1 MVFTIQPYAS
11 FSFNYPIT
19 QTLLNPIVQFQ
30 LCFRQTIVPFVSI
43 GIGLSNEIKKSIT
56 WTCKV
61 TLFIE
66 KW

>member
-30 LCFRQTIVPFVSI
+30 LCFRQTIVPFVSN

-56 WTCKV
+56 
-61 TLFIE
+61 
-66 KW
+66 